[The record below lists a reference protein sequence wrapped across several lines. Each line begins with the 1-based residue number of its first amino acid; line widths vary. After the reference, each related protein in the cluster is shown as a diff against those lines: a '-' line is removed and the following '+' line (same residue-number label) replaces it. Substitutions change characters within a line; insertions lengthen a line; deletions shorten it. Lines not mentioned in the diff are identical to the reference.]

1 MILEGLMAPH
11 MSQQKPEEDHM
22 IPQGPEEGHKLQL
35 ELLASGKQQ
44 QVLLESRRFGEEVLA
59 PHIHLQGQQLGCHKF
74 PKVPLAPPPVPKG
87 NHSLLLALQLA
98 LQDFHKLV

>member
-1 MILEGLMAPH
+1 MILQGLMAPH

-44 QVLLESRRFGEEVLA
+44 QVLLESHRF
-59 PHIHLQGQQLGCHKF
+59 
-74 PKVPLAPPPVPKG
+74 
-87 NHSLLLALQLA
+87 
-98 LQDFHKLV
+98 